1 METKLWS
8 TILLIGVSFAC
19 SRGAEE
25 PAAPWRLSEES
36 QSRVGDEALADQIY
50 RALDAAAGAGT
61 EPSISQYPV
70 RAATVVEHQ
79 GKEHIIVGGN
89 TEYQVPEAIHGEN
102 PALFRCNRC

>member
-1 METKLWS
+1 MKIKLWPA
-8 TILLIGVSFAC
+8 IPLIGVMVTC
-19 SRGAEE
+19 SPGGEQPTRS
-25 PAAPWRLSEES
+25 WRLSEDS
-36 QSRVGDEALADQIY
+36 QRLVSDEALADQIY